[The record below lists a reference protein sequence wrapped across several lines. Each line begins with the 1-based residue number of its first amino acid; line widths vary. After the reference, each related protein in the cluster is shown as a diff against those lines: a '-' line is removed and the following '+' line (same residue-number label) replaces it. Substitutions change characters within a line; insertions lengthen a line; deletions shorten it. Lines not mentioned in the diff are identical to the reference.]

1 MGSVFIR
8 FPNGTREFR
17 MSEKPLEV
25 GDVVRHDGERYR
37 VTHITSDR
45 DGLSTVIVTPE
56 SPTIGDMLRSEDGGI
71 VLEEIVAAA

>member
-1 MGSVFIR
+1 MFARGPDR
-8 FPNGTREFR
+8 GRR
-17 MSEKPLEV
+17 
-25 GDVVRHDGERYR
+25 DVVRHDGERYR

-71 VLEEIVAAA
+71 VLEEIVASFERAGPRP